1 MTEHRT
7 TRRVLSILLFLLF
20 GAVINVAVAW
30 AVAGMR
36 GPLWFLSVPDEKVYA
51 GSSHASAPCWGTWV
65 YRSHGA
71 KCVAQSAFSEE
82 RLASIGSPLTVIT
95 DRVPSWSRSH
105 ARPTPAEAGA
115 EYPVPDFAELAYGWP
130 RLPAFFEMRT
140 TRRYR
145 EGKPA
150 ELESVAYGLPIGSA
164 QFRGSTWKNAHALP
178 LRPIWSGL
186 AINTLFYAALLW
198 VGFCGPFALRRHVR
212 RKCGRCI
219 TCGYD
224 LRGDLAAGCP
234 ECGWNREAKQ

>member
-1 MTEHRT
+1 M
-7 TRRVLSILLFLLF
+7 
-20 GAVINVAVAW
+20 
-30 AVAGMR
+30 
-36 GPLWFLSVPDEKVYA
+36 
-51 GSSHASAPCWGTWV
+51 
-65 YRSHGA
+65 
-71 KCVAQSAFSEE
+71 
-82 RLASIGSPLTVIT
+82 
-95 DRVPSWSRSH
+95 
-105 ARPTPAEAGA
+105 
-115 EYPVPDFAELAYGWP
+115 PDFAELAYGWP
-130 RLPAFFEMRT
+130 RLTAFFEMRT

-219 TCGYD
+219 
-224 LRGDLAAGCP
+224 RNVAGTGRP
-234 ECGWNREAKQ
+234 SSDDTATEAKQPTDRVARTRGRGDHPRGRPHPVDRVCPFA